1 MPTGK
6 VIHILKMWY
15 CLHSFVYQ
23 FLATFLFSEYKV
35 KTTASPPS
43 ANGIEDT
50 KETQQSLAVANI
62 PDETKFQKDLNEY
75 RDIYSKV
82 NTDPPLPE
90 QFQHLDVE
98 EDDLMVQTHDIQGEF
113 LVLFTQIQNYL
124 KSKEVTVRE
133 FINFLKKVPGYSRRS
148 LFDVSNFYEASDLT
162 DVFDIVS
169 DRCSWFNHSLIGFI
183 VDGYCKDNEE
193 MKEAYQKYHTLFQEY
208 CNNRVIKCPFKNGF
222 GNGRKEHKELVMK
235 VDRKWEDIRIE
246 ELEEVVF
253 NLARILKV
261 SRHTLHLCSVENGC
275 VQLTLLVPNNIP
287 DAVFPLTTEQKEAM
301 REIGVIELQCGAYHF
316 SCQVVVLSSFE

>member
-1 MPTGK
+1 MVLFALIRIPVLGN
-6 VIHILKMWY
+6 V
-15 CLHSFVYQ
+15 F
-23 FLATFLFSEYKV
+23 FSEYKV

-50 KETQQSLAVANI
+50 KETQQSLAMANI

-82 NTDPPLPE
+82 NTEPPLPE

-98 EDDLMVQTHDIQGEF
+98 EDELMVQTHDIQGEF

-124 KSKEVTVRE
+124 KCKEVTVRE

-148 LFDVSNFYEASDLT
+148 LFDVSNFYEVSDLT

-183 VDGYCKDNEE
+183 VDGYCKDNEDI
-193 MKEAYQKYHTLFQEY
+193 KEAYQKYHTLFQEY

-222 GNGRKEHKELVMK
+222 GYGRKEDKELVMK

-246 ELEEVVF
+246 ELEEVIF
-253 NLARILKV
+253 NIARILKV
-261 SRHTLHLCSVENGC
+261 SRHTLHLCSVGNGC

-287 DAVFPLTTEQKEAM
+287 DAVFPLTMEQKEAM
-301 REIGVIELQCGAYHF
+301 REIGVIEHLCGAYHY
-316 SCQVVVLSSFE
+316 SCQVQCS